1 MSRNNIFLNMRKYA
15 LVNYSKLNA
24 EDIILGEAPFNS
36 RCHLNSVQKVK
47 EDKAEKVLL
56 CFAIDNTNNSQ
67 CIHFI
72 NQLKDGKY
80 QDNTW
85 GWLYAYSEY
94 YIIKEVDK
102 SEYEKIWDVLSNTK
116 EMFVNLHTNWLQ
128 RWWYNIDKHS
138 I

>member
-1 MSRNNIFLNMRKYA
+1 MSRNDIFLNMRKYA
-15 LVNYSKLNA
+15 LANYTKINP
-24 EDIILGEAPFNS
+24 EDFILGEAPFNS
-36 RCHLNSVQKVK
+36 RCHMNSVQKVK
-47 EDKAEKVLL
+47 EERAEKVLL

-67 CIHFI
+67 CVHFI

-85 GWLYAYSEY
+85 GWLYSYSDY

-116 EMFVNLHTNWLQ
+116 EMFVNLHTNWFQ
-128 RWWYNIDKHS
+128 RWWYSIDKYS